1 MSLAQTTYV
10 ERDNSFEKLRAQT
23 VQMTNQKV
31 LEYKSENKKL
41 YLQPKMENGED
52 SVRGFKA
59 YVLTGII

>member
-1 MSLAQTTYV
+1 
-10 ERDNSFEKLRAQT
+10 
-23 VQMTNQKV
+23 MTNQKV
-31 LEYKSENKKL
+31 LEYKTENKKL